1 MEVSMK
7 IRRITIG
14 VILALA
20 LTLVNITS
28 AMAVPP
34 LANSFYGTVK
44 VNGAN
49 VPEGTTV
56 TAWCLGVQY
65 ASSSYMP
72 YNGDTVY
79 ALNVPGDDFSTT
91 SVVEGC
97 TPGQTISFKIGQLV
111 ADQTWSWS
119 AGSNIPLNLTAIGL
133 PSQSLP
139 LVAGWNLVSFRLHP
153 VDTSITSVLSSI
165 SGQYS
170 LVYAWDAANGKWL
183 IYDPTLGALNDLN
196 NLDESMGFWIRMKSA
211 QTLVVSGSV
220 PASTSI
226 SLKAGWNL
234 VGYPS
239 AVSGPLAAVISD
251 HGVGS
256 DFSLVYAYH
265 ASDGSAAWKLFD
277 RSGNP
282 LLNDLTELSPGWGYW
297 VKASLAHTWTVP

>member
-20 LTLVNITS
+20 LALANITN
-28 AMAVPP
+28 AIAVPP
-34 LANSFYGTVK
+34 IANSFYGTVK

-49 VPEGTTV
+49 IPAGTSV
-56 TAWCLGVQY
+56 TAWCLSVQY
-65 ASSSYMP
+65 ASSAYMT

-79 ALNVPGDDFSTT
+79 ALNVPGDDLSTT
-91 SVVEGC
+91 GVVEGC
-97 TPGQTISFKIGQLV
+97 TSGQTITFKIGQLV
-111 ADQTWSWS
+111 ANQTWSWS
-119 AGSNIPLNLTAIGL
+119 AGSNIQLNLTATGL
-133 PSQSLP
+133 PSQSLS

-153 VDTSITSVLSSI
+153 MDTSITSVLSSL
-165 SGQYS
+165 GDQYS

-196 NLDESMGFWIRMKSA
+196 TLDETMGFWIKMKSA
-211 QTLVVSGSV
+211 QTLTVSGSV
-220 PASTSI
+220 TASTSI

-239 AVSGPLAAVISD
+239 AVNGPLAAVLTD
-251 HGVGS
+251 HGVGT

-265 ASDGSAAWKLFD
+265 ANEGSAAWKLFD

-297 VKASLAHTWTVP
+297 VKASAARTWTVP